1 MYSMVLFLCLKLY
14 KDPGENILVIN
25 TYLWVLGLWV
35 NSIPSFLLN
44 CSFYSSLSV
53 YKCCLGNKEVKVIRH
68 KIPEM

>member
-1 MYSMVLFLCLKLY
+1 MVLFLCLKLY

-53 YKCCLGNKEVKVIRH
+53 YKYCLGNKEVKVIRH
-68 KIPEM
+68 KITEM